1 MMQPKIVDI
10 ADRKLIGMRIK
21 TSLSENKTFELWRK
35 FKPRVKEI
43 TGRMT
48 TDFYSVQ
55 VYGEDFNVEN
65 PTPNTMFE
73 KWAAVEVS
81 NFENVPHE
89 MESYTLASGKYAVF
103 IHKGTPNDFPQT
115 AEFIFG
121 KWLPNSKYELNNC
134 PHFEILS
141 DQYKP
146 DDPNAEEQ
154 IWIPIKEST
163 RLKM

>member
-21 TSLSENKTFELWRK
+21 TSLSANKTFELWRR

-43 TGRMT
+43 TARLT

-55 VYGEDFNVEN
+55 IYGEDFSMEN
-65 PTPNTMFE
+65 LPLNTMFE
-73 KWAAVEVS
+73 KWAAVAVS
-81 NFENVPHE
+81 GFENVPHE
-89 MESYTLASGKYAVF
+89 MESFTLASGKYAVF
-103 IHKGTPNDFPQT
+103 IHKGTPDTFPRT
-115 AEFIFG
+115 AEFIFE

-154 IWIPIKEST
+154 IWIPIKE
-163 RLKM
+163 

>member
-1 MMQPKIVDI
+1 MQPKIVDI

-35 FKPRVKEI
+35 FKPQVKEI
-43 TGRMT
+43 TGRLT

-81 NFENVPHE
+81 NFENVPHA

-103 IHKGTPNDFPQT
+103 IHIGTPNDFP
-115 AEFIFG
+115 
-121 KWLPNSKYELNNC
+121 
-134 PHFEILS
+134 
-141 DQYKP
+141 
-146 DDPNAEEQ
+146 
-154 IWIPIKEST
+154 
-163 RLKM
+163 